1 MGGGVGW
8 GVAITL
14 TNPNSVCKDIAAEW
28 KMRKNEK
35 KNKKVSPKRKN
46 NLKVHLGLHI
56 FKYLTQQ
63 LWLFESNHSSAF
75 VYLYA
80 YFILIFHKFFCMLE
94 LLEMQIIDVDAEL

>member
-1 MGGGVGW
+1 MVGGG

-14 TNPNSVCKDIAAEW
+14 TNPNSVCKDITAEW

-46 NLKVHLGLHI
+46 DLKVHLGLHI
-56 FKYLTQQ
+56 FKYFNPAAMAI
-63 LWLFESNHSSAF
+63 WSNHSSAF